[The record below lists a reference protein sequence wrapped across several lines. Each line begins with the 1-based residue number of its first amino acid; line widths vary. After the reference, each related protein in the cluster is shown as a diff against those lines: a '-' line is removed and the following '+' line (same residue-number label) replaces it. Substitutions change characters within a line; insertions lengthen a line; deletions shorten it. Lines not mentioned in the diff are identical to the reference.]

1 MFTITT
7 LNPYAFPS
15 ATHQQN
21 TQLSFADYLSENN
34 ATAPMISQLPSPV
47 TSPTTNI
54 SGILTSIPTSALR
67 PYRTKGNITFIKR
80 SYPSSRLKGVKKEV
94 YAFKNPND
102 LIDMQRYFLYDCS
115 KREPLRLRNWL
126 FFALGINMGFRV
138 SDLCKLRW
146 ENIFVPHTSSFNNN
160 DWNQLTETKTGKSR
174 QVVLNPAAQKAITYY
189 IQSLALDPA
198 SLDPRS
204 YVFWSNKKSEPHL
217 KPDSIHDWIKKAA
230 RHLDLPFN
238 VGTHSMRK
246 TFGYML
252 YKSSGNDLGLVQ
264 EALNHSNTKTTLRY
278 INITQEVMREAYNAI
293 PDMVWTPT

>member
-1 MFTITT
+1 MTV
-7 LNPYAFPS
+7 LNPYSFS
-15 ATHQQN
+15 ASSVPPHS
-21 TQLSFADYLSENN
+21 QLSFADFLSENQS
-34 ATAPMISQLPSPV
+34 TAPSSAPSIHIFPA
-47 TSPTTNI
+47 PTTAQ
-54 SGILTSIPTSALR
+54 STSTRPNPTRKLK
-67 PYRTKGNITFIKR
+67 YHTKGNITYLKR
-80 SYPSSRLKGVKKEV
+80 YPSSRTKGIKKEV

-102 LIDMQRYFLYDCS
+102 LIDMQRYFLYECS
-115 KREPLRLRNWL
+115 KRETLRLRNWL

-146 ENIFVPHTSSFNNN
+146 ENIFIPHTATFNNT

-174 QVVLNPAAQKAITYY
+174 QVVLNPSAQKAITYY
-189 IQSLALDPA
+189 IQSLSIDPM

>member
-1 MFTITT
+1 MTV
-7 LNPYAFPS
+7 LNPCSFSTSSVPLHS
-15 ATHQQN
+15 
-21 TQLSFADYLSENN
+21 QLSFSDFLSENQSV
-34 ATAPMISQLPSPV
+34 APSIAPSVHIFPSPSV
-47 TSPTTNI
+47 TQKPTTSPTRKI
-54 SGILTSIPTSALR
+54 KH
-67 PYRTKGNITFIKR
+67 YTKGNITYLKR
-80 SYPSSRLKGVKKEV
+80 YPSSRAKGIKKEV

-102 LIDMQRYFLYDCS
+102 LVDMQRYFLYECS
-115 KREPLRLRNWL
+115 KRESLRLRNWL

-146 ENIFVPHTSSFNNN
+146 ENIFIPHTATFNNT

-189 IQSLALDPA
+189 IQSLSINPEE
-198 SLDPRS
+198 LDPRS

-217 KPDSIHDWIKKAA
+217 KPDSIHDWIKRAA